1 MNKNST
7 RNVGGSSNLKKKNV
21 SKDNGPKKET
31 LDTLIAYAKSVSVI
45 ETKSL
50 DRLLITLN

>member
-1 MNKNST
+1 MKKNFT
-7 RNVGGSSNLKKKNV
+7 RNVEESSNLRKKHV
-21 SKDNGPKKET
+21 PKDNGPKKET
-31 LDTLIAYAKSVSVI
+31 LDTLIAYAKSVNVI

>member
-31 LDTLIAYAKSVSVI
+31 LDTLIPYAKSVSVI